1 MATIQASGRIINS
14 KRNSKIRSIF
24 DGLSVYNIA
33 ANWSKKWMVS
43 VGPGMASGWNWQEK
57 KGFVLCLMPSTLP
70 SLALRSQT
78 FQSFGRV
85 FSSTAKPWF
94 WLVM

>member
-1 MATIQASGRIINS
+1 
-14 KRNSKIRSIF
+14 
-24 DGLSVYNIA
+24 
-33 ANWSKKWMVS
+33 
-43 VGPGMASGWNWQEK
+43 MASGWNWQEK